1 MVKLAS
7 FSVVPKGD
15 EKKAVE
21 SNRMAALQLFYG
33 NRLRQI
39 RNRDPGRVISA
50 VLQFFQSLQQNGSC
64 ILLTGKSN
72 NSAHKPSYYRLIYA
86 SRSGPTDT

>member
-15 EKKAVE
+15 EKKAIE

-39 RNRDPGRVISA
+39 LWLINITA
-50 VLQFFQSLQQNGSC
+50 IFFGHIVSQKL
-64 ILLTGKSN
+64 
-72 NSAHKPSYYRLIYA
+72 
-86 SRSGPTDT
+86 